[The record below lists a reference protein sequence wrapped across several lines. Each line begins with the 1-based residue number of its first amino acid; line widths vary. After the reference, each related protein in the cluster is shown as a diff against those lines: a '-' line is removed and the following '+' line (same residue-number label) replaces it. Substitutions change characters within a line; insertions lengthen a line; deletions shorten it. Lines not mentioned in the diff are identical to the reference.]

1 MSLKYHPDKVT
12 DDEIKE
18 ANKTKF
24 QCLGK
29 IYSILSDEEKKKLYD
44 ESGIIEGDDTLF
56 SSTGKDWDAYF
67 RNLFKKITKEDINS
81 YFEKYR
87 DSAEERVDLL
97 RIYEKCQG
105 DMDLILD
112 EMISEDLMDNEP
124 RFRKILLEAIENNE
138 VPKYELFVNENKKK
152 ASKRKAHYA
161 KEAKEAEVLKKEMGI
176 DESQDSL
183 RNAILSRRKD
193 QSNNFLDNLTKKYE
207 KIEKEKTKTFGKKK
221 ILKKKTSG
229 RSESEVENE
238 SENSDSEAE
247 SPDDDDEDEED
258 TPPPPKRSSLNK
270 KKSMPSSKDKAKG
283 SAIKKKVKRL

>member
-12 DDEIKE
+12 DDEMKE
-18 ANKTKF
+18 TNKIKF

-29 IYSILSDEEKKKLYD
+29 IYSVLSDEEKKKLYD
-44 ESGIIEGDDTLF
+44 ESGIIDGEDTLF

-87 DSAEERVDLL
+87 DSNEERVDLL

-105 DMDLILD
+105 DMDLILE

-124 RFRKILLEAIENNE
+124 RFRKILLEAIENKE
-138 VPKYELFVNENKKK
+138 VPTYELFVNENKKK

-207 KIEKEKTKTFGKKK
+207 KIEKDKTKTFSGKKK
-221 ILKKKTSG
+221 SLKKKTTA

-238 SENSDSEAE
+238 SENSESEAE
-247 SPDDDDEDEED
+247 SLDEDDEDEED
-258 TPPPPKRSSLNK
+258 TPPPPKKSSLNR
-270 KKSMPSSKDKAKG
+270 KKSMPSSKAKP